1 MSEHFLL
8 KNLETLPK
16 EAILRSN
23 KVSKNLAYLTKSAA
37 APGDDDDYD
46 SAMHLING
54 WSTFCE
60 QNKKFSL
67 EDESKHKLG

>member
-8 KNLETLPK
+8 KNLKTLPK

-23 KVSKNLAYLTKSAA
+23 KVPKNLAYLTKSAA

-46 SAMHLING
+46 SAMRVLNG

-60 QNKKFSL
+60 QNKKVSL
-67 EDESKHKLG
+67 EDEGKRKLG